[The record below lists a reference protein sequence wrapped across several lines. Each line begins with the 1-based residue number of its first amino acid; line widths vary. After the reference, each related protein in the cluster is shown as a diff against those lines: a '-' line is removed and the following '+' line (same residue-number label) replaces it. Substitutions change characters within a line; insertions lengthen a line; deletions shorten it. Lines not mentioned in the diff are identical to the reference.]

1 MKRKA
6 PILLPVFTTS
16 VPLDFPPEGTFA
28 FNKKTH
34 KQLEVTV
41 RINEHQYFNM
51 NFLNHDGY
59 IMACCRWAHVLD
71 FTENG
76 LDRIQMMIKRH
87 FLKKYPVIS
96 SLYGQ
101 HTDTAEDIHIS
112 TIGFEGNPKEWYI
125 SMRIYGEKFEDLLH
139 GKRGRVQ
146 GNHEKRC
153 QAAETTV
160 EGADWH

>member
-71 FTENG
+71 FAENG
-76 LDRIQMMIKRH
+76 YDRYEHII
-87 FLKKYPVIS
+87 KKYFRTLVS
-96 SLYGQ
+96 
-101 HTDTAEDIHIS
+101 
-112 TIGFEGNPKEWYI
+112 
-125 SMRIYGEKFEDLLH
+125 R
-139 GKRGRVQ
+139 
-146 GNHEKRC
+146 
-153 QAAETTV
+153 
-160 EGADWH
+160 

>member
-71 FTENG
+71 FAENG
-76 LDRIQMMIKRH
+76 YDRYEHIIKKKSGRNILSSAVCMDNILIRLRTSTSPPSALKAIQRNG
-87 FLKKYPVIS
+87 IS
-96 SLYGQ
+96 PCASMEKSLM
-101 HTDTAEDIHIS
+101 TCCMAI
-112 TIGFEGNPKEWYI
+112 
-125 SMRIYGEKFEDLLH
+125 
-139 GKRGRVQ
+139 
-146 GNHEKRC
+146 C
-153 QAAETTV
+153 
-160 EGADWH
+160 

>member
-16 VPLDFPPEGTFA
+16 VPLEFPPEGTFA

-71 FTENG
+71 FAENG
-76 LDRIQMMIKRH
+76 YDRYEHIIKKKSGRNILSSAVCMDNILIRLRTSTSPPSALKAIQRNGISPCASMEKSLMICCMA
-87 FLKKYPVIS
+87 I
-96 SLYGQ
+96 
-101 HTDTAEDIHIS
+101 
-112 TIGFEGNPKEWYI
+112 
-125 SMRIYGEKFEDLLH
+125 
-139 GKRGRVQ
+139 
-146 GNHEKRC
+146 C
-153 QAAETTV
+153 
-160 EGADWH
+160 